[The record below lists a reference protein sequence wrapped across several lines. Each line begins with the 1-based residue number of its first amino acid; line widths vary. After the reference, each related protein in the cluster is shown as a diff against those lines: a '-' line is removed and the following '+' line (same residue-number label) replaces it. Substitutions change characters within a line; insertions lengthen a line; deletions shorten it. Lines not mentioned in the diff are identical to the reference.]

1 MARKVRCQSHSNQ
14 GLNKNDQEI
23 VDLATTICSEMAYGF
38 KFIVVDE
45 LRSEIRITPDQSA
58 LYIHLAMFCLSMGL
72 ILDMSAYQPES
83 RTAWREIFQLL
94 MRAQQLGVAHAE
106 ISNAVPDDA
115 YEVSILNTFKS
126 IMLSS
131 LLDPSRLTPSEI
143 WGAHDYLSWHAKNA
157 RLTSVEQVSKHS
169 GNYLITRDGM
179 GKPVL
184 FDSDKP
190 PSNPDKY
197 MILETHRLNLLISR
211 HLDVL
216 SDTSA
221 APVRGC
227 EKLNHDTKKKLL
239 RQMLH
244 IWHTNPKRRCERK
257 DKFDRLAC
265 AFGVGSAYHFLKEGT
280 MRKTYAE
287 TNPSEDMDASLETA
301 SEPELTDIINTYE
314 CRQEDISA
322 NGMMIIS
329 SEQRIAKL
337 KIGQLVVTEST
348 IGETAS
354 KLKIGVVRR
363 ITHRDQNTIEFGVQF
378 LPGKLHA
385 ATALPEIFGRRHG
398 ADLQPCVLLELSED
412 KPKALITPHL
422 IYQANRHYVLDI
434 IGGHTNRVISGK
446 LLETSNCFDCFE
458 YDILEHS

>member
-23 VDLATTICSEMAYGF
+23 VDLATNISSEMAYGF
-38 KFIVVDE
+38 KRIIADE
-45 LRSEIRITPDQSA
+45 LGSEIKITPDQCA

-131 LLDPSRLTPSEI
+131 LLDPSRLAPSEI
-143 WGAHDYLSWHAKNA
+143 WGAHDYLSWYAKNV

-169 GNYLITRDGM
+169 GNYLIARDGM
-179 GKPVL
+179 ENPVL
-184 FDSDKP
+184 FNPDKP
-190 PSNPDKY
+190 PSNPDRY
-197 MILETHRLNLLISR
+197 MILETHRLNLIISR

-216 SDTSA
+216 SDASA
-221 APVRGC
+221 APIRGC

-244 IWHTNPKRRCERK
+244 IWHTNPKRRSERK
-257 DKFDRLAC
+257 DKFDRIAC
-265 AFGVGSAYHFLKEGT
+265 AFGVGSTYHFLKEGT

-287 TNPSEDMDASLETA
+287 TDTSPENSSG
-301 SEPELTDIINTYE
+301 PELTDILNTYE

-329 SEQRIAKL
+329 SKQRIAKL
-337 KIGQLVVTEST
+337 KIGQMVVTEST
-348 IGETAS
+348 IDEKTS
-354 KLKIGVVRR
+354 TLKIGIVRR
-363 ITHRDQNTIEFGVQF
+363 ITHRDQSTIEFGAQF
-378 LPGKLHA
+378 VPGKLHA
-385 ATALPEIFGRRHG
+385 ATLLPEIFGRKHG
-398 ADLQPCVLLELSED
+398 ADIQPCVLLELGED

-434 IGGHTNRVISGK
+434 IGGHTSRVIAGK
-446 LLETSNCFDCFE
+446 LLESSNCFDCFE
-458 YDILEHS
+458 YNILEHS